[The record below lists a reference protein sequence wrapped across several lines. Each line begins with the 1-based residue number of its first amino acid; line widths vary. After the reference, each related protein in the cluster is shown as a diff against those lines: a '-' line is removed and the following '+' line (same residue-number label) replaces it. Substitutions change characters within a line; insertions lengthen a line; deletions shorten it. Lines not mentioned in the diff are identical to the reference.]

1 MGHFRVSYS
10 HETSVPCLLK
20 EEKVLLIQ
28 VLEERLNAVWTF
40 SR

>member
-10 HETSVPCLLK
+10 HKTSVPCLLK

-28 VLEERLNAVWTF
+28 VLEERLNVVWMF